1 MFDHNSASERIR
13 VRLTSAL
20 LSIGL
25 LGSISA
31 VAEPLDA
38 DYSAF
43 LQAQGEA
50 SWISVNA
57 DHPLANDAYRP
68 IPSLAKFPASTAKRD
83 LGFAL
88 FHDTSLSRDGTVACN
103 TCHMGMMGGTDGM
116 SMARGIDGVRGPRN
130 TPTVFNAAF
139 NFRQFWDGRA
149 FDLDTQSLEPIS
161 NPVEMGHDLNAVV
174 AQLKEDARY
183 TALFEEV
190 YPDGVSAANLG
201 NALSQHTKDMTR
213 TDSAFNDYLNDESNA
228 LSAQAMQGKARF
240 NALGCVACHNGI
252 NLGGNSYQPIASSF
266 TTALQYA
273 LPGEEGLAARSGRE
287 EDRLVFKVPQLHNVA
302 MTAPYYH
309 DGSVATLNDA
319 IRRMGAQQTGRIISD
334 QDVDDIS
341 VFLGSLS
348 SAFFKGMNMHS
359 MTNDELQSTV
369 RGQMPDAM
377 GQGHMMQGQDH
388 AQHMQHMQ
396 NMSQSAGHD
405 MQHSTAPEEPDDSPA
420 PAHQHGGH

>member
-1 MFDHNSASERIR
+1 MKEAKSKPQLAQA
-13 VRLTSAL
+13 RLITAL
-20 LSIGL
+20 LTIGL
-25 LGSISA
+25 LGSVSA
-31 VAEPLDA
+31 SAEPIDA
-38 DYSAF
+38 DYLGF
-43 LQAQGEA
+43 LQARGEPA
-50 SWISVNA
+50 WINA
-57 DHPLANDAYRP
+57 NAEHPLANEAYRP
-68 IPSLAKFPASTAKRD
+68 IPSLAEFPTSTAKRD

-116 SMARGIDGVRGPRN
+116 ALARGIDGQSGPRN

-149 FDLDTQSLEPIS
+149 FDLDAQSLAPIS

-174 AQLKEDARY
+174 AMLKEDARY
-183 TALFEEV
+183 TSLFEEV
-190 YPDGVSAANLG
+190 YPDGVTAANLG

-213 TDSAFNDYLNDESNA
+213 TDSAFNDYLVDESKTLA
-228 LSAQAMQGKARF
+228 PQAIRGQARF

-266 TTALQYA
+266 NTALQYA
-273 LPGEEGLAARSGRE
+273 LQGEEGLAARSGRE

-309 DGSVATLNDA
+309 DGSVATLQDA
-319 IRRMGAQQTGRIISD
+319 VRRMGAQQSGRIISD
-334 QDVDDIS
+334 ADVEDIS
-341 VFLGSLS
+341 AFLGSLS
-348 SAFFKGMNMHS
+348 SAFFSGNNMHS
-359 MTNDELQSTV
+359 MNDDQLQNAV

-377 GQGHMMQGQDH
+377 GQGHMMQGEDH

-396 NMSQSAGHD
+396 NMNQPAGHE
-405 MQHSTAPEEPDDSPA
+405 MLHSPA
-420 PAHQHGGH
+420 SGDTVENTDSAHQHGGH